1 MVDVSEVPDSAYTW
15 GEHNGAAASVERI
28 RSACADADRHDPLDE
43 AALLRLKH
51 HGLSGS
57 RLWLLDDSGFA
68 FAHPIPGATSLELAV
83 APSSRVCGFGG
94 RLAEAALDGIEG
106 PVVAWS
112 HGDHPGAARLA
123 ERFGFTANRSLWL
136 MRRSMSQPLLA
147 PYGLPLRGF
156 RSGDEAELVRVN
168 AAAFAHHPEQGTMTA
183 DELAQRMAEPWFDPE
198 GLLLAF
204 EGDRL
209 LGFHWTKVHRTGEG
223 EVYVLGLAP
232 EAQGR
237 GLGRILTLAG
247 LHHLASRGVPSV
259 HLYTESDNAA
269 AINIYEGLGFV
280 HEETHVQYRR
290 R

>member
-1 MVDVSEVPDSAYTW
+1 MVDVAEVHDSEFVF
-15 GEHNGAAASVERI
+15 GEHAGPAAAVERI
-28 RSACADADRHDPLDE
+28 RSACADADHHDPLDE

-51 HGLSGS
+51 HGLKESH
-57 RLWLLDDSGFA
+57 LWMVDDSGFA
-68 FAHPIPGATSLELAV
+68 FSHAVPGATSIELAV

-94 RLAEAALDGIEG
+94 ALAEAALAALEG
-106 PVVAWS
+106 PAVAWS

-123 ERFGFTANRSLWL
+123 ERFGFTPTRSLWV
-136 MRRSMSQPLLA
+136 MRRSMEKPLLSS
-147 PYGLPLRGF
+147 YGMALRSF
-156 RSGDEAELVRVN
+156 QPGDEAELVRVN
-168 AAAFAHHPEQGTMTA
+168 AAAFSHHPEQGTMTVE
-183 DELAQRMAEPWFDPE
+183 ELAERMAEPWFDPE

-247 LHHLASRGVPSV
+247 LHYLAGRGVPSV

-269 AINIYEGLGFV
+269 AINIYEGLGFEHV
-280 HEETHVQYRR
+280 ETHVQYRR